1 VSAIPKAAR
10 YITLHYFL
18 TNTGLFGL
26 LSTLA
31 VSLTAEHFT
40 GAETGLLILVFTIAN
55 KTAKV
60 PLARWLDRVPAPS
73 SVLLGCLT
81 AACGFGC
88 LQVARGTVLTA
99 CSLALAGLG
108 VSVNALASKQLAA
121 AASDGMASRAR
132 LFSLINIAVNVA
144 SAVAAP
150 VALFF
155 VDRHHH
161 GWVLTGVAAV
171 YCAAGTTTYLNYSR
185 TGLERQAGAGV
196 SSLRSYLTILRLPG
210 MRAFMLVNM
219 LGWLCYGQLFNALAL
234 HVSSTLH
241 AQGRL
246 GFLYT
251 LNALLIVGAQLGV
264 TRLAESWS
272 KGRQDAV
279 AVASYTTF
287 ALAFAVVCLVPGYPG
302 AVAGVVVF
310 TVAEMLFVPTMD
322 VLLLKLLGQE
332 SRAIGYGIFSI
343 GNAVGE
349 GIGGGLGVAVYRWTA
364 SGGGHPGAFWLGAA
378 VLGLLAALLAWRLRS
393 GEAQS
398 VGQELAT
405 GTK

>member
-10 YITLHYFL
+10 YITLHYFF

-31 VSLTAEHFT
+31 VWLTANHFS
-40 GAETGLLILVFTIAN
+40 GAQTGLLILIFTIAN

-60 PLARWLDRVPAPS
+60 PLARWLDRIAPSS

-81 AACGFGC
+81 AACGFVC
-88 LQVARGTVLTA
+88 LQLAHGTVLTGCA
-99 CSLALAGLG
+99 LALAGLG

-121 AASDGMASRAR
+121 EASDAMDSRAR

-150 VALFF
+150 VALFAAS
-155 VDRHHH
+155 RHHH
-161 GWVLTGVAAV
+161 GWVLAGVAVV
-171 YCAAGTTTYLNYSR
+171 YCVAGTATSLNYSR
-185 TGLERQAGAGV
+185 MRPGPRPRAAA
-196 SSLRSYLTILRLPG
+196 SSLRAYLTILRLPG
-210 MRAFMLVNM
+210 MGSFMVVNL
-219 LGWLCYGQLFNALAL
+219 LGWLCYGQLFNALAV

-241 AQGRL
+241 AGGSL

-251 LNALLIVGAQLGV
+251 LNALLIVVAQLGV
-264 TRLAESWS
+264 TRLAESW
-272 KGRQDAV
+272 GRGRHDLV
-279 AVASYTTF
+279 AVAAYATF
-287 ALAFAVVCLVPGYPG
+287 ALAFAVIFLAPGYPG

-322 VLLLKLLGQE
+322 VLLLKILGQE
-332 SRAIGYGIFSI
+332 SRAIGYGVFSL

-378 VLGLLAALLAWRLRS
+378 VLGLLSAALAFRFRSTRTHSTGQVLAQR
-393 GEAQS
+393 
-398 VGQELAT
+398 T
-405 GTK
+405 G